1 MTELKKCCEKCKDF
15 CLGWTTCECHA
26 ECCNEC
32 RKIFQ
37 HSWGRVNVCQ
47 KKDCPC
53 HTAPTTPDAPTEGWV
68 DAFERG
74 FKWELAAPNTYALFV
89 VHDDSDTWGNGIEK
103 GMRQIARPEYVKAF
117 IREAI
122 TQALAEQKARMV
134 EVVEGMK
141 WNHSRKTRTQRQL
154 VDEHNQTMNTII
166 KALSK

>member
-134 EVVEGMK
+134 EDLK
-141 WNHSRKTRTQRQL
+141 KICNKSKTERGL
-154 VDEHNQTMNTII
+154 AIALGNFI